1 MPFAFHGWQFP
12 SCVNRRHGTMKIKQ
26 AASSCK
32 APQSNN
38 IGFWIGYE
46 IRGDLSLVFQVS
58 SKQSA
63 LIVDHGPLQA
73 CGILS
78 PRSTSSSAE
87 PTPREEDW
95 NKNFHSAIFR
105 QGSHPLVPGV
115 RPKGRLLSSSTLLS
129 SNKVRLSDYWAQFSV
144 LEPAECCHDDI
155 LLPSSLECRHQ
166 SSSLPSP
173 YPHREVRIPTRRR
186 SW

>member
-1 MPFAFHGWQFP
+1 M
-12 SCVNRRHGTMKIKQ
+12 
-26 AASSCK
+26 
-32 APQSNN
+32 
-38 IGFWIGYE
+38 
-46 IRGDLSLVFQVS
+46 FQVS

-105 QGSHPLVPGV
+105 QVLIHSCLASALKADFCHPP
-115 RPKGRLLSSSTLLS
+115 PSTLLS
-129 SNKVRLSDYWAQFSV
+129 SNKVRLSDYWAGLVWSRQRPQFSV